1 VSSLREVLEDY
12 LRMRR
17 ALGYKLEAPA
27 RQLRQFVSYLE
38 RTDARTITIENAVA
52 WATQPASADPSYWGG
67 RLSVVRQ
74 FARHL
79 QTLDPACEVPPAR
92 LLPSRSRRAIPYP
105 YTEREIA
112 ALMAAAARL
121 PSPLMAATYPTL
133 LGLLAVGGLRLGEA
147 TGLDRE
153 DVDTRHGLVRVINS
167 KFGKSREV
175 PLHDSAMRALA
186 AYTRRRDQLCPEPVS
201 EAFFLSTTGTRLLHP
216 NIHRTFSRLKRE
228 VGPAALSAR
237 CRPRLHD
244 LRHRFAVN
252 TLIDWYR
259 HGVDV
264 QARLPVLSTYMGHVE
279 PRDTYWYLSAAPELL
294 GLVAR
299 RLELTIEAAAG

>member
-1 VSSLREVLEDY
+1 MSWLREVLGDY

-17 ALGYKLEAPA
+17 ALGYKLDGPD
-27 RQLRQFVSYLE
+27 RLLDQFVTYLE
-38 RTDARTITIENAVA
+38 QTGALTVTIENAVA
-52 WATQPASADPSYWGG
+52 WATQPAGADWGYWGA

-79 QTLDPACEVPPAR
+79 QTLDPSCQVPPT
-92 LLPSRSRRAIPYP
+92 LLLSSRSRRAIPYP
-105 YTEREIA
+105 YTREEIV
-112 ALMAAAARL
+112 ALMAAAAGL
-121 PSPLMAATYPTL
+121 PSPLMAATYSTL
-133 LGLLAVGGLRLGEA
+133 LGLLAVSGLRLGEA
-147 TGLDRE
+147 IGLDRD
-153 DVDTRHGLVRVINS
+153 DVDARHRLLRVIDG

-175 PLHDSAMRALA
+175 ALHDTTMSALD
-186 AYTRRRDQLCPEPVS
+186 AYSRRRDELCPEPAS
-201 EAFFLSTTGTRLLHP
+201 AAFLVSTTGTRLLKP

-228 VGPAALSAR
+228 VGLGPRSQR

-259 HGVDV
+259 DGVDV
-264 QARLPVLSTYMGHVE
+264 QARLPVLSTYLGHVE

-299 RLELTIEAAAG
+299 RLEPIIAQAAG

>member
-1 VSSLREVLEDY
+1 MSSLREVLGDY

-17 ALGYKLEAPA
+17 ALGYKLDGPD
-27 RQLRQFVSYLE
+27 RLLDQFVTYLE
-38 RTDARTITIENAVA
+38 QTGALTVTIENAVA
-52 WATQPASADPSYWGG
+52 WATQPAGADPGYWGA

-79 QTLDPACEVPPAR
+79 QTLDPSCEVPPT
-92 LLPSRSRRAIPYP
+92 LLLSCRSRRAIPYP
-105 YTEREIA
+105 YTREEIV
-112 ALMAAAARL
+112 ALMTAAAGL
-121 PSPLMAATYPTL
+121 PSPLMAASYSTL
-133 LGLLAVGGLRLGEA
+133 LGLLAVSGLRLGEA
-147 TGLDRE
+147 IGLDRD
-153 DVDTRHGLVRVINS
+153 DVDVRHRLLRVIDG

-175 PLHDSAMRALA
+175 ALHDTTMSALD
-186 AYTRRRDQLCPEPVS
+186 AYSQRRDELCPEPAS
-201 EAFFLSTTGTRLLHP
+201 DAFFLSTTGTRLLKP

-228 VGPAALSAR
+228 VGLGPRSQR

-259 HGVDV
+259 DGVDV

-299 RLELTIEAAAG
+299 RLEPTIEQAAG

>member
-1 VSSLREVLEDY
+1 MNSLREVLADY

-17 ALGYKLEAPA
+17 ALGYKLEAPG
-27 RQLRQFVSYLE
+27 RQLHQFVSYLE
-38 RTDARTITIENAVA
+38 RTDARTVTIENAVA
-52 WATQPASADPSYWGG
+52 WATQPASADPSYWGA

-92 LLPSRSRRAIPYP
+92 LLPCRSTRAIPYP

-112 ALMAAAARL
+112 TLMAAAARL
-121 PSPLMAATYPTL
+121 PSPMMAATYPTL
-133 LGLLAVGGLRLGEA
+133 LGLLAVSGLRLGEA
-147 TGLDRE
+147 VRLDRE
-153 DVDTRHGLVRVINS
+153 DVDARHGLVRVINS

-175 PLHDSAMRALA
+175 PLHDSTMRALA
-186 AYTRRRDQLCPEPVS
+186 TYGRRRDQLCPEPAS
-201 EAFFLSTTGTRLLHP
+201 DAFLLSSTGTRLLHP

-228 VGPAALSAR
+228 VGLSARATR

-259 HGVDV
+259 EGVDV
-264 QARLPVLSTYMGHVE
+264 QARLPVLSTYLGHVE

-299 RLELTIEAAAG
+299 RLEPSIEQAAG

>member
-1 VSSLREVLEDY
+1 MSSLREVLEDY

-17 ALGYKLEAPA
+17 ALGYKLEGPD
-27 RQLRQFVSYLE
+27 RLLDRFVTYLE
-38 RTDARTITIENAVA
+38 QTGARTVTIENAVA
-52 WATQPASADPSYWGG
+52 WATQPAGADPGYWGV

-79 QTLDPACEVPPAR
+79 QTLDPSCEVPPT
-92 LLPSRSRRAIPYP
+92 LLLSCRSRRAIPYP
-105 YTEREIA
+105 YTAHEISE
-112 ALMAAAARL
+112 LMRAAARL
-121 PSPLMAATYPTL
+121 PSPLMAATYSTL
-133 LGLLAVGGLRLGEA
+133 LGLLAVSGLRIGEA
-147 TGLDRE
+147 IGLDRD
-153 DVDTRHGLVRVINS
+153 DVDARHGLVRVIDS

-175 PLHDSAMRALA
+175 PLHDTAMSALN
-186 AYTRRRDQLCPEPVS
+186 AYSRRRDQLCPAPTS
-201 EAFFLSTTGTRLLHP
+201 EAFFLSTTGTRLRKP

-228 VGPAALSAR
+228 VGLGPRSQR

-252 TLIDWYR
+252 TLIDLYR
-259 HGVDV
+259 EDADV
-264 QARLPVLSTYMGHVE
+264 QARLPLLSTYMGHVE

-299 RLELTIEAAAG
+299 RLEPTIEQAAG

>member
-1 VSSLREVLEDY
+1 MSSLRQALEDY

-17 ALGYKLEAPA
+17 ALGYKLKGPD
-27 RQLRQFVSYLE
+27 RQLERFVTYLE
-38 RTDARTITIENAVA
+38 QTGAETVTIENAIA
-52 WATQPASADPSYWGG
+52 WATQPAQADPGYWGQ

-79 QTLDPACEVPPAR
+79 QTLDPECEVPPTQ
-92 LLPSRSRRAIPYP
+92 LLPARSRRAIPYP
-105 YTEREIA
+105 YTTQQIS
-112 ALMAAAARL
+112 ALMRAAATL

-147 TGLDRE
+147 VGLDRD
-153 DVDTRHGLVRVINS
+153 DVDTRHRLLRVIDS

-186 AYTRRRDQLCPEPVS
+186 RYSSRRDQLCPEPAS

-216 NIHRTFSRLKRE
+216 NIHRTFSPLKRE
-228 VGPAALSAR
+228 AGLAPLSTR

-259 HGVDV
+259 QGVDV

-279 PRDTYWYLSAAPELL
+279 PRDTYWYMSAAPELL
-294 GLVAR
+294 GLVAG
-299 RLELTIEAAAG
+299 RLESTIEEAAG

>member
-1 VSSLREVLEDY
+1 MSSLRQVLEDY

-17 ALGYKLEAPA
+17 ALGYKLDGPD
-27 RQLRQFVSYLE
+27 RQLDRFVTYLE
-38 RTDARTITIENAVA
+38 QIGAQTVTIENAVA
-52 WATQPASADPSYWGG
+52 WATQPAGADPGYWGA

-79 QTLDPACEVPPAR
+79 KTLDATCEVPPT
-92 LLPSRSRRAIPYP
+92 LLLSCRSHRAIPYP
-105 YTEREIA
+105 YTREEIV

-121 PSPLMAATYPTL
+121 PSPLMAATYSTL
-133 LGLLAVGGLRLGEA
+133 LGLLAVSGLRLGEA
-147 TGLDRE
+147 IGLDR
-153 DVDTRHGLVRVINS
+153 DDLDARHGLVRVIDS

-175 PLHDSAMRALA
+175 PLHDTAMSALD
-186 AYTRRRDQLCPEPVS
+186 AYSRRRDQLCPAPAS
-201 EAFFLSTTGTRLLHP
+201 DAFLLSTTGTRLLKP

-228 VGPAALSAR
+228 VGLRPRSQR

-259 HGVDV
+259 EDVDV

-299 RLELTIEAAAG
+299 RLEPTIRQATG